1 MRFTSHTA
9 CIFGK
14 VFVRVGSALLAVA
27 ACAGL
32 AFAET
37 PGKDGDVTIST
48 AVTVNQYAA
57 LSTSASIGAP
67 SVTVTG
73 LAANLPTLAPGD
85 LILIYQAQGATIST
99 ADTAAYGAI
108 TALNNAGRWEY
119 QTVASISAN
128 TITLATYGGSCAGL
142 KNSFDVSGRA
152 QVIRVPQYRNLT
164 ISSGGSISALP
175 WDGAR
180 GGIVA
185 LNVTGTLSNNGAIT
199 ASGAGFRGGVLDN
212 NTTTVGSTYFG
223 YRSTSDANGA
233 EKGESIAGFQA
244 DYDGTGRYGR
254 GAPAN
259 GGGGGNGH
267 NGGGGGGANGDNGVA
282 WAGLG
287 NPSLATA
294 NWANA
299 WNLDPSL
306 TSTTTNSGGG
316 RGGYTYGG
324 SNQDALTVAPGAA
337 SWSGDKRQEVGGRGG
352 RPMTYVTAQRAYLG
366 GGGGAGDANNNAGG
380 AGGRGGGL
388 VFILANTMTGSGQV
402 SVNGSAG
409 ANSTGGN
416 NDAPGGGGGG
426 GTIIMRTGSPG
437 SVVFQASGGAGG
449 NQLITSAESEGP
461 GGGGGGGVIAVSS
474 TPVSAVAAGGVNGT
488 TGSSSLTEF
497 IPNGATRGATG
508 QASAI
513 APTQAQLPFCS
524 VPNLPLTLVK
534 SSQMVDTVGDTRFV
548 IPGADLFYT
557 IQITNPSGPVDAGTL
572 YITDPLPPEI
582 DFFNGDIDP
591 GTAGI
596 QNVVFVDGTPTSS
609 VACCGGATVIYS
621 LFTTGT
627 DFTYVP
633 TAGYDT
639 NVRRIKVTPTGSM
652 AAALSGATSFSIK
665 FRARVK

>member
-1 MRFTSHTA
+1 MHLPSY
-9 CIFGK
+9 I
-14 VFVRVGSALLAVA
+14 VRILARAHVRIGGALLAATV
-27 ACAGL
+27 CAGL

-67 SVTVTG
+67 SVSVTS
-73 LAANLPTLAPGD
+73 LAANLPALAPGD

-119 QTVASISAN
+119 QTVASISTN
-128 TITLATYGGSCAGL
+128 TITLANYGGGCTGL
-142 KNSFDVSGRA
+142 KNSYDATGRT
-152 QVIRVPQYRNLT
+152 QVIRVPQYRDLSIT
-164 ISSGGSISALP
+164 SGGSISALP

-185 LNVTGTLSNNGAIT
+185 VNVSGTLSNNGAIS

-212 NTTTVGSTYFG
+212 NTTATGSTYFG

-244 DYDGTGRYGR
+244 DYDAAGRYGR

-267 NGGGGGGANGDNGVA
+267 NAGGGGGSNGDNGVA

-316 RGGYTYGG
+316 RGGYTYGA
-324 SNQDALTVAPGAA
+324 NNLNALTVAPGNTG
-337 SWSGDKRQEVGGRGG
+337 WGGDNRQEAGGRGG
-352 RPMTYVTAQRAYLG
+352 RPLTFVAAQRAYFG

-380 AGGRGGGL
+380 PGGRGGGF
-388 VFILANTMTGSGQV
+388 VIILANTMTGSGQV
-402 SVNGSAG
+402 SANGAAG
-409 ANSTGGN
+409 GNSTGGF

-426 GTIIMRTGSPG
+426 GTIIMRTGSAG
-437 SVVFQASGGAGG
+437 SVAFQANGGGG
-449 NQLITSAESEGP
+449 GTQPITGTENEGP

-474 TPVSAVAAGGVNGT
+474 TPISAVAGGGLNGT
-488 TGSSSLTEF
+488 TTSSSLTEF
-497 IPNGATRGATG
+497 LPNGATRGATG
-508 QASAI
+508 QPSAT
-513 APTQAQLPFCS
+513 APTQAQLPFCF
-524 VPNLPLTLVK
+524 VPNVPPTVLK
-534 SSQMVDTVGDTRFV
+534 SSQMIDTVGDTRFV
-548 IPGADLFYT
+548 IPGAELFYT
-557 IQITNPSGPVDAGTL
+557 IQVTNPAGPIDSGSLV
-572 YITDPLPPEI
+572 ISDPLPAQI

-591 GTAGI
+591 GIAGI
-596 QNVVFVDGTPTSS
+596 QTVLFADGSPSS
-609 VACCGGATVIYS
+609 GVACCGGATVAYS

-627 DFTYVP
+627 DFTYIP
-633 TAGYDT
+633 TAGYDA
-639 NVRRIKVTPTGSM
+639 NVRRIRVTPTGSM

>member
-1 MRFTSHTA
+1 MTILLQILSYVRGWRVRGTA
-9 CIFGK
+9 A
-14 VFVRVGSALLAVA
+14 ALAMVV
-27 ACAGL
+27 CAGFAL
-32 AFAET
+32 AET

-57 LSTSASIGAP
+57 LAASASIGAP
-67 SVTVTG
+67 SVSVTA
-73 LAANLPTLAPGD
+73 LAVNLPALAPGD

-119 QTVASISAN
+119 QTVASISTN
-128 TITLATYGGSCAGL
+128 TITLANYGGGCTGL
-142 KNSFDVSGRA
+142 KNSYDATGRT

-164 ISSGGSISALP
+164 ITGGGSISALA
-175 WDGAR
+175 WDGTR

-185 LNVTGTLSNNGAIT
+185 VNVSGTLSNNGAIS

-212 NTTTVGSTYFG
+212 NSVAAGSTYFG
-223 YRSTSDANGA
+223 YRSTSDINGG
-233 EKGESIAGFQA
+233 EKGESVAGFQA
-244 DYDGTGRYGR
+244 DYDATGRYGR

-267 NGGGGGGANGDNGVA
+267 NAGGGGGANGDNGVA

-287 NPSLATA
+287 NPSLTTA

-316 RGGYTYGG
+316 RGGYSYG
-324 SNQDALTVAPGAA
+324 SANRDALTVAPGNTTWA
-337 SWSGDKRQEVGGRGG
+337 GDNRQEVGGRGG
-352 RPMTYVTAQRAYLG
+352 RPLSFVAAQRAYFG

-388 VFILANTMTGSGQV
+388 VMILANTMTGSGQIAANGAAGSN
-402 SVNGSAG
+402 SV
-409 ANSTGGN
+409 GGH

-426 GTIIMRTGSPG
+426 GTIITRTGSAG
-437 SVVFQASGGAGG
+437 SVAFQANGGSGG
-449 NQLITSAESEGP
+449 NQLITGTENEGP
-461 GGGGGGGVIAVSS
+461 DGGGGGGVIAVSS
-474 TPVSAVAAGGVNGT
+474 TPISAVAGGGLNGT
-488 TGSSSLTEF
+488 TSSSALTEF
-497 IPNGATRGATG
+497 LPNGATRGATG
-508 QASAI
+508 QPSAT
-513 APTQAQLPFCS
+513 APTQAQLPFCF
-524 VPNLPLTLVK
+524 VPNVPPTVLK
-534 SSQMVDTVGDTRFV
+534 SSQMIDTAGDTRFV
-548 IPGADLFYT
+548 IPGAELFYT
-557 IQITNPSGPVDAGTL
+557 IQVTNPAGPIDNGSL
-572 YITDPLPPEI
+572 IISDPLPAQI

-596 QNVVFVDGTPTSS
+596 QTVLFADGTPSS
-609 VACCGGATVIYS
+609 GVACCGGATVAYS

-627 DFTYVP
+627 DFTYAP

-639 NVRRIKVTPTGSM
+639 NIRRIRVTPTGSM